1 VIIMLL
7 IIIGLIV
14 LVALGQ
20 ALTTNAG
27 TWIDLLRWSLIIA
40 AALIIA
46 TLTLEAVGR

>member
-1 VIIMLL
+1 MIIMLL

-20 ALTTNAG
+20 ALTTNSG
-27 TWIDLLRWSLIIA
+27 TWIDLLRWSLIIS

-46 TLTLEAVGR
+46 ALAAEAVSS